1 MPWGRPSCMSRS
13 LTNYTLYYLKKF
25 HNIDDIFIDYFS
37 HISMHVFA
45 NCFPYLWL
53 LIRVDACLWRTS
65 SVGFRFLSSC
75 AAGFWDGDAV
85 RAQEEGFIGFIG
97 FIRVSY
103 EFKDKKGGHVWF
115 WSIDGFCKLSI
126 SFIAFCRIPWWIC
139 GDTEV
144 PWKNHTSLLSRF
156 TERGMQN
163 RLHFV

>member
-115 WSIDGFCKLSI
+115 WSIDGLLQALNFFYCILQDSLMDLRGYRSTVKEPYI
-126 SFIAFCRIPWWIC
+126 SFISFYR
-139 GDTEV
+139 
-144 PWKNHTSLLSRF
+144 
-156 TERGMQN
+156 ERDAK
-163 RLHFV
+163 

>member
-85 RAQEEGFIGFIG
+85 RAQEEGFIGFI
-97 FIRVSY
+97 RVSY

-115 WSIDGFCKLSI
+115 WSIDGLLQALNFFYCILQDSLMDLRGYRSTVKEPYI
-126 SFIAFCRIPWWIC
+126 SFISFYR
-139 GDTEV
+139 
-144 PWKNHTSLLSRF
+144 
-156 TERGMQN
+156 ERDAK
-163 RLHFV
+163 